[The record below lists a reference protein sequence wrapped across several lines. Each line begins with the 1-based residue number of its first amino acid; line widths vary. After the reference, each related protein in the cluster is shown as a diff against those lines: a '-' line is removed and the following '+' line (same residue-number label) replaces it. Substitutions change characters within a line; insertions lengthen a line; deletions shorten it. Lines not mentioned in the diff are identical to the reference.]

1 MAQDKL
7 NGSRGSR
14 GDVSDADIERGYSD
28 AFPTTHYENNRDGR
42 EAAMGNMA
50 MPMSI
55 DCCEPRK
62 THGMQDEYGFV
73 ERPMWRS
80 DVGRN

>member
-1 MAQDKL
+1 MAKDDTL

-28 AFPTTHYENNRDGR
+28 AFPTTHYDGNPNDD
-42 EAAMGNMA
+42 EMA
-50 MPMSI
+50 DWPMSM
-55 DCCEPRK
+55 DMAEPRK

-73 ERPMWRS
+73 KRPCWRTDVER
-80 DVGRN
+80 N